1 MSAVSH
7 AIRER
12 IAQQA
17 QFRCGYCVTQERI
30 SGVPLTVE
38 HLIPRS
44 KGGNDTD
51 ENLWMSCR
59 LCNEAKGVL
68 VDAHD
73 PETDTI
79 VTLFNPRIHAW
90 NAHFVW
96 SVSGTEVIGTT
107 AIGRA
112 TVQALALNSDFRV
125 RARTLWV
132 EVGWHPP
139 E

>member
-7 AIRER
+7 ATRER

-17 QFRCGYCVTQERI
+17 QFRCGYCLTQERI

-59 LCNEAKGVL
+59 LCNEAKGV
-68 VDAHD
+68 
-73 PETDTI
+73 
-79 VTLFNPRIHAW
+79 
-90 NAHFVW
+90 
-96 SVSGTEVIGTT
+96 
-107 AIGRA
+107 
-112 TVQALALNSDFRV
+112 
-125 RARTLWV
+125 
-132 EVGWHPP
+132 
-139 E
+139 